1 MKSKLRRTSTDA
13 TSMFIRASDLVQ
25 VSGKVS
31 VKGQGLSW
39 TWKMRT
45 EKSSEPGRGSS
56 QHKTQSWESCISWR
70 SERRLMKEKETY
82 NDIGG
87 LAGDRLGRALW
98 TIGRTHIHP
107 TMWYHPYG
115 FSQVETGAHLSLD
128 ITLAD
133 VSMRLLSV
141 CSKLKS
147 QVRSSHNLARSIV
160 QFKLSPMLQMR
171 KQAQGHREGL
181 IKATWPDRARCLTLH
196 FSLESNL
203 NLSMNKWSVG
213 RCIRNWILKA
223 ILCSLSPNLPDNIP
237 TVGQSK

>member
-1 MKSKLRRTSTDA
+1 MLQVCSSGHLTCSRCQGRFLWRDKVWAEPERWEQRKALSQAEGAASTRP
-13 TSMFIRASDLVQ
+13 SP
-25 VSGKVS
+25 GKVAFLEDQ
-31 VKGQGLSW
+31 KGGWWRRKRHTTILEAWQGA
-39 TWKMRT
+39 
-45 EKSSEPGRGSS
+45 G
-56 QHKTQSWESCISWR
+56 QA
-70 SERRLMKEKETY
+70 
-82 NDIGG
+82 G
-87 LAGDRLGRALW
+87 LCGPLEEL
-98 TIGRTHIHP
+98 IFILQ

-128 ITLAD
+128 ITLPD

-181 IKATWPDRARCLTLH
+181 IKATWPERARCLTLY

-223 ILCSLSPNLPDNIP
+223 ILCSLSLNLPDNIP